1 MANKRRQQAEARG
14 RRAEYW
20 AEVLLRLKGYQILE
34 RRYKTKLGEIDI
46 IARTRDILVFVEV
59 KRRTD
64 LETAHASL
72 HPQNLHRIE
81 DTASLYQSK
90 NDKYYDHAMRFDAVF
105 VLPKFRI
112 VHLKDAW
119 RTY

>member
-1 MANKRRQQAEARG
+1 MASKVRQQAEVRG
-14 RRAEYW
+14 RRAELW
-20 AEVLLRLKGYQILE
+20 AEILLRLKGYQILE
-34 RRYKTKLGEIDI
+34 RRYKTKLGEIDL
-46 IARTRDILVFVEV
+46 IARKQSVLVFVEV

-64 LETAHASL
+64 LQTAHASL
-72 HPQNLHRIE
+72 HPTNLRRIE
-81 DTASLYQSK
+81 NTASLYQGRYE
-90 NDKYYDHAMRFDAVF
+90 KYYDFTMRFDAVF